1 LSTLLRV
8 DHRGKATQFLADKV
22 HRYLPSDWLVVKEQ
36 LQEADVQWESRYGTT
51 YLELKLASDFAS
63 SIISKHMIDQETRML
78 ELDGTKAVVVI
89 GLLRADDQGR
99 LLAEVGGNHTGQ
111 YYRTIDGKCWKLFQY
126 PYVGMTNYMIRLQE
140 RGIAVIYVPYQKDLP
155 RMVGGMVKRSLKS
168 RSEFSS
174 RVVTKTLSNEASAI
188 RLLYPAL
195 SQKAALNL
203 YMKFGSPRLNLTG
216 ISIKELMEIP
226 GLGRTGAKKL
236 LDSTKV

>member
-1 LSTLLRV
+1 
-8 DHRGKATQFLADKV
+8 
-22 HRYLPSDWLVVKEQ
+22 
-36 LQEADVQWESRYGTT
+36 
-51 YLELKLASDFAS
+51 
-63 SIISKHMIDQETRML
+63 
-78 ELDGTKAVVVI
+78 
-89 GLLRADDQGR
+89 
-99 LLAEVGGNHTGQ
+99 
-111 YYRTIDGKCWKLFQY
+111 
-126 PYVGMTNYMIRLQE
+126 
-140 RGIAVIYVPYQKDLP
+140 
-155 RMVGGMVKRSLKS
+155 MVGGMVKRSLKS